1 MSKRKSLEL
10 PPGAGRA
17 FVEDM
22 RAFFDADT
30 ELKRDEIAARQ
41 LHILRQHYT
50 GKLRLMDVK
59 QMFFQMRRE
68 LKKTKL

>member
-1 MSKRKSLEL
+1 MIQRKPFEL
-10 PPGAGRA
+10 PPGTGRA

-22 RAFFDADT
+22 EAFFAADT

-59 QMFFQMRRE
+59 QMFFRLRKE
-68 LKKTKL
+68 L